1 MYKEFEGQ
9 KVTIFTSTRG
19 STPLR
24 YEGTLKKADHIL
36 ILENVT
42 IYALARQVASNVFD
56 RGSSFMTFEQDL
68 QKVGINEDYVIP
80 VNVNQ

>member
-1 MYKEFEGQ
+1 MYKDFEGQ

-19 STPLR
+19 SAPLR

-42 IYALARQVASNVFD
+42 IYALAQQAAANVFG

-68 QKVGINEDYVIP
+68 AKVGINEDYIISI
-80 VNVNQ
+80 NTNQ